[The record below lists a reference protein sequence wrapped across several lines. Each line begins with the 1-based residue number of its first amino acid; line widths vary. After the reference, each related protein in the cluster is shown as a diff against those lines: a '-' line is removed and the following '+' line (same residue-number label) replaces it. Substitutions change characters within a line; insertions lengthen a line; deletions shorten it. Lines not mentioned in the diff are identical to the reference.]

1 MHDRPAVRPQA
12 ILLRG
17 ALRFGKRGY
26 VGWEMVYLTQRI
38 SHSRILCYTWGMNVK
53 AEPIPISRDPEA
65 QTQWEAVIKAFHA
78 EVLRKSQSAQARF
91 ESALRQ
97 TIRAAAAQE
106 RALRA

>member
-1 MHDRPAVRPQA
+1 MHDRPAVHPQA
-12 ILLRG
+12 ILLRI
-17 ALRFGKRGY
+17 ALCF
-26 VGWEMVYLTQRI
+26 WEKLRWLGNGLPATRRI
-38 SHSRILCYTWGMNVK
+38 SHSRILCYTWGMNMK